1 MVSIGNYFSFLG
13 RQVSYKWYLWAM
25 KISPKTLFL
34 IDGAGALL
42 TALLVGIVLPR
53 LTEVGIPNGNLHL
66 LSVAGLGLAFY
77 SFSCHF
83 WARNQASIALAFVAW
98 ANTAYCIITI
108 ALMYFFAQSLSALA
122 WVYFVGELAIVGALV
137 YVEFKTAQAHRLK

>member
-1 MVSIGNYFSFLG
+1 
-13 RQVSYKWYLWAM
+13 M

-42 TALLVGIVLPR
+42 TALLVGVVLPR
-53 LTEVGIPNGNLHL
+53 LTEVGIPNENLHL

-83 WARNQASIALAFVAW
+83 WVRKQASIALAFVAW
-98 ANTAYCIITI
+98 ANTAYCGITV
-108 ALMYFFAQSLSALA
+108 ALLYMFSQSLSALA
-122 WVYFVGELAIVGALV
+122 WVYFVGELVVVGALV